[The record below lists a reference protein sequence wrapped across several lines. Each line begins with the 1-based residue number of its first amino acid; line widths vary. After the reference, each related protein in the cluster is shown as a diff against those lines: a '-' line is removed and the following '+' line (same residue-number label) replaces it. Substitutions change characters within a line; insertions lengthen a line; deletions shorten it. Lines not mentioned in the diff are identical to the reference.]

1 MAGNRFSLKGGLNL
15 KNNVIEQY
23 EADENM
29 MIQIYVQWC
38 INHDL
43 NPLDLYSRA
52 YPNQASND
60 VILALMETTEKDS
73 TIIDTGTVLYVLQLF
88 GNDDLAYEVTEIV
101 KK

>member
-1 MAGNRFSLKGGLNL
+1 MASNRFTLKGGLIL
-15 KNNVIEQY
+15 KNKVIEQY
-23 EADENM
+23 ETDENM
-29 MIQIYVQWC
+29 MIQIYAQWC
-38 INHDL
+38 INNDI

-60 VILALMETTEKDS
+60 TLQLLMETTKKNT

-88 GNDDLAYEVTEIV
+88 GNDDLAFEVSEAV

>member
-1 MAGNRFSLKGGLNL
+1 M
-15 KNNVIEQY
+15 KNKVIEKY

-38 INHDL
+38 INHNI
-43 NPLDLYSRA
+43 NPLELYSRA
-52 YPNQASND
+52 YPLQPSNN
-60 VILALMETTEKDS
+60 VILELMETTEKNS

-88 GNDDLAYEVTEIV
+88 GNDDLAFVVSEEE

>member
-1 MAGNRFSLKGGLNL
+1 M
-15 KNNVIEQY
+15 KNKVIEQY

-38 INHDL
+38 VNHDI
-43 NPLDLYSRA
+43 NPLELYNRA
-52 YPNQASND
+52 YPNQASNN
-60 VILALMETTEKDS
+60 VILELMETTEKNS

-88 GNDDLAYEVTEIV
+88 GNDDLAYVVSEEE

>member
-1 MAGNRFSLKGGLNL
+1 MKNR
-15 KNNVIEQY
+15 VIEQY

-38 INHDL
+38 INHDI
-43 NPLDLYSRA
+43 NPLELYNRA
-52 YPNQASND
+52 YPNQASNN
-60 VILALMETTEKDS
+60 VILELMETTEKNS

-88 GNDDLAYEVTEIV
+88 GNDDLAYVVSEED

>member
-1 MAGNRFSLKGGLNL
+1 M
-15 KNNVIEQY
+15 KNKVIEQY

-38 INHDL
+38 INHDI
-43 NPLDLYSRA
+43 NPLELYSTA
-52 YPNQASND
+52 YPNQGTNE
-60 VILALMETTEKDS
+60 VILELIESTEKNS

-88 GNDDLAYEVTEIV
+88 GNDDLAFVVSEVE

>member
-1 MAGNRFSLKGGLNL
+1 M
-15 KNNVIEQY
+15 KNKVIEQY

-38 INHDL
+38 INHDI
-43 NPLDLYSRA
+43 NPLELYNRA
-52 YPNQASND
+52 YPNQASNN
-60 VILALMETTEKDS
+60 VILELMETTEKNS

-88 GNDDLAYEVTEIV
+88 GNDDLAYVVSEED

>member
-1 MAGNRFSLKGGLNL
+1 M
-15 KNNVIEQY
+15 KNKVIEQY

-38 INHDL
+38 INHDI
-43 NPLDLYSRA
+43 NPLELYNRA
-52 YPNQASND
+52 YPNQASNN
-60 VILALMETTEKDS
+60 VILELMETTEKNS

-88 GNDDLAYEVTEIV
+88 GNDDLAYVVSEEE